1 MEIKRRREAYV
12 CEGEE
17 RERGKTKC
25 VYKTTSEV
33 QTMLGMERGISPFMA
48 VRMRER
54 HYNK

>member
-25 VYKTTSEV
+25 VYKTTAEV
-33 QTMLGMERGISPFMA
+33 QTMLGMERGISIIYGSADAGTP
-48 VRMRER
+48 VQ
-54 HYNK
+54 